1 MQCRRIPYGVFV
13 RKKQNS
19 TGHERTADGRNSQV
33 VTLEISPSRCERIN
47 LEEPHKMGV
56 ALRNSLEEL
65 SEMRIPEGKSDP
77 MAIMNANYEHDR
89 AVLAKTDPMFARN
102 LFHDVG
108 HADGSGEITEREIQK
123 IVSKQSDDL
132 FENLLRK

>member
-56 ALRNSLEEL
+56 ALRNSLEGL
-65 SEMRIPEGKSDP
+65 SEMRIPAGKVDS
-77 MAIMNANYEHDR
+77 MAIRKILMPLGNMQSNNSIEHKCR
-89 AVLAKTDPMFARN
+89 F
-102 LFHDVG
+102 F
-108 HADGSGEITEREIQK
+108 
-123 IVSKQSDDL
+123 
-132 FENLLRK
+132 